1 MFSSRHDEGMKSTA
15 KILTVGIS
23 SVVGLGTAWL
33 VATFIRS
40 ERRLEER
47 RVELTA
53 QLALKAKGLRRLNFS
68 DLRIRR

>member
-1 MFSSRHDEGMKSTA
+1 MFRSRHHEGMKSTT

-23 SVVGLGTAWL
+23 SVVGFGTAWL
-33 VATFIRS
+33 VATFIKS

-47 RVELTA
+47 RVELRA
-53 QLALKAKGLRRLNFS
+53 QLDLKAKGLRRLNFP